1 MISLPKGWL
10 FSVDAFYQSKG
21 DSENAILTKDQ
32 LAFDVSLSKSFFK
45 KKLFVELKGTDLT
58 YGRTEEHKNIDLNI
72 EHIQYNRYN
81 TRALQITV
89 RYNFNMMNSRYLGKG
104 AGTEERR
111 RMK

>member
-1 MISLPKGWL
+1 MYKKFLLKFETSVINIIL
-10 FSVDAFYQSKG
+10 FIFIAFNIVSCSS
-21 DSENAILTKDQ
+21 DLNTKSSNDTETET
-32 LAFDVSLSKSFFK
+32 AMSTFD
-45 KKLFVELKGTDLT
+45 
-58 YGRTEEHKNIDLNI
+58 KNIDLNI

-89 RYNFNMMNSRYLGKG
+89 RYNFNMMNSWYLGKG